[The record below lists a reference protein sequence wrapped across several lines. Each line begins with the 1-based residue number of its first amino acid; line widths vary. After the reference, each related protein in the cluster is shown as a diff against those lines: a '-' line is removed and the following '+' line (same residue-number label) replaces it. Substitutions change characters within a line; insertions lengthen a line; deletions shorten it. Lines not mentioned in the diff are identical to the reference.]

1 MKLRSQCDRKDSIEP
16 RGLPQTKQSATVMQ
30 TNSKESIT
38 QSGSGVPVTLQTGLP
53 AKTPSDQAIT
63 GSGEIQIPIGSAPA
77 EHGSRHAS
85 RRSRGN
91 ISLQAHG
98 HSHRPG
104 RTHSHCTPEG
114 LETQEPDSEATEPSS
129 SISELRHLLQWLHKS
144 FPFIVI
150 LCAKL
155 IVQHALGIA
164 VGIGLLTTFLY
175 VNKSIQS
182 QVFLRE
188 RRSKLQCSW
197 LLLFLTM
204 SSILLYCTFQSESLY
219 YSLIFMTPNI
229 EPVGFWD
236 VLWIV
241 GVTVFILKFCTM
253 GVKCLILLLPAAI
266 NPYRSR
272 GCWYMLTEEVSQIY
286 QAIVPVPV
294 WFRYLITY
302 QEEDGYTGL
311 TLGVVLA
318 LVYLMLKLLGLYGQW
333 SSIQKALQV
342 FLNKQRYGVMATKH
356 QCSEAGDVCP
366 VCQAEFCDPCL
377 LVCQH
382 IFCEECISLW
392 FNLEKTCP
400 LCRTV
405 ITDSVHKWKEGATS
419 LHLQIY

>member
-1 MKLRSQCDRKDSIEP
+1 MPWGPVTSALPPHPEVLGGRFKTTPLSCRENSRHLRHAGAWPTGECWEHLELIQDMDKKGRLPSFKAGVGWKKDEAREECGGGPEKKALSGQDCVLGKDSIEP
-16 RGLPQTKQSATVMQ
+16 RGLQQTKQSATVMQ

-53 AKTPSDQAIT
+53 AKTLAPSDQAST

-85 RRSRGN
+85 RRSRAN

-182 QVFLRE
+182 QVFLR
-188 RRSKLQCSW
+188 
-197 LLLFLTM
+197 
-204 SSILLYCTFQSESLY
+204 
-219 YSLIFMTPNI
+219 
-229 EPVGFWD
+229 
-236 VLWIV
+236 
-241 GVTVFILKFCTM
+241 
-253 GVKCLILLLPAAI
+253 
-266 NPYRSR
+266 

-286 QAIVPVPV
+286 QAVVPVPV

-302 QEEDGYTGL
+302 QEQDGYTGL

-342 FLNKQRYGVMATKH
+342 FLNKQPSLPHRVSK
-356 QCSEAGDVCP
+356 SELTP
-366 VCQAEFCDPCL
+366 VKARREGEILPYFSKL
-377 LVCQH
+377 LYRQRGALAKSIVKC
-382 IFCEECISLW
+382 
-392 FNLEKTCP
+392 N
-400 LCRTV
+400 V
-405 ITDSVHKWKEGATS
+405 ITAPGTRTPPK
-419 LHLQIY
+419 